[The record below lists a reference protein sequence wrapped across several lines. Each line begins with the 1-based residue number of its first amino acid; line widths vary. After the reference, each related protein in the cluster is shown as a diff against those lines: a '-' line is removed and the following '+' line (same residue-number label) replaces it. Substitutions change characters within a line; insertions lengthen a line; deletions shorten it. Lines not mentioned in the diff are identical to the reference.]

1 VTFFARRPLRR
12 AKIGAGGFERTPL
25 TLSETPILETPGATS
40 GAPDAPNTPLDP
52 DLAQIVD
59 CWPTLP
65 EHIKAAMKA
74 LIDAH
79 QASGKQVR

>member
-1 VTFFARRPLRR
+1 ME
-12 AKIGAGGFERTPL
+12 AGGFERTPL
-25 TLSETPILETPGATS
+25 ALSKTPISDTPSAKS

-65 EHIKAAMKA
+65 EHIKAAVMA
-74 LIDAH
+74 LVNT
-79 QASGKQVR
+79 QNGSK

>member
-1 VTFFARRPLRR
+1 MSERSESN
-12 AKIGAGGFERTPL
+12 GAGGSEHPPLALSRTPI
-25 TLSETPILETPGATS
+25 SETPGAKS
-40 GAPDAPNTPLDP
+40 GAPDALNTPLDP

-59 CWPTLP
+59 CWPMLP

-79 QASGKQVR
+79 QAGGKQVR